1 MDREAPSTT
10 RPPPATPGD
19 VGSSRPLNALNTIA
33 PVAPPSVS
41 LTQTIDEDTLP
52 LLDAELVKMKLMPL
66 SQRALGESRVLE
78 YEAVEMNIHQ
88 PKLNL
93 LGEGTSSSILF
104 PLVCPPSNLTCL
116 PQRRPRSSGLACSA
130 HASPPGSTQA

>member
-93 LGEGTSSSILF
+93 LGEGTSSSIFVSLGM
-104 PLVCPPSNLTCL
+104 
-116 PQRRPRSSGLACSA
+116 SSE
-130 HASPPGSTQA
+130 